1 MARWELPPEPR
12 LDLSTLAGRLGF
24 LRIAE
29 NDLPGGLDTRSRTVR
44 AQPDARDPL
53 HGDPA
58 AARLA
63 RRYHALGLLGG
74 SAQVISVAQIHGNYA
89 AYVWAFPSA
98 IAARAAL
105 SAAKGQPGVRV
116 TRSRAV
122 VGAVRVV
129 RPGRNLRDDLFWVRG
144 SLLLQVG
151 GYGPPGV
158 PLLQS
163 RQELVARE
171 LEAKAT
177 ALR

>member
-1 MARWELPPEPR
+1 MATRPPR
-12 LDLSTLAGRLGF
+12 GSRVA
-24 LRIAE
+24 IARSACC
-29 NDLPGGLDTRSRTVR
+29 GGAV
-44 AQPDARDPL
+44 
-53 HGDPA
+53 
-58 AARLA
+58 
-63 RRYHALGLLGG
+63 
-74 SAQVISVAQIHGNYA
+74 QVISVAQIHGNYA

-105 SAAKGQPGVRV
+105 SAAKRQPGVRV